1 MLLEEAIKKIQVL
14 ELENENLKLE
24 NNSLKKIIFGS
35 KSEKTP
41 KDNKEQ
47 IEEQCSLFETPEEIE
62 KNVQEQID
70 EKVEE
75 ISKRST
81 KRRIETSNCSLIICK
96 RSTKRRIETSNLI
109 LYNWTR
115 V

>member
-47 IEEQCSLFETPEEIE
+47 IEEQ
-62 KNVQEQID
+62 
-70 EKVEE
+70 
-75 ISKRST
+75 
-81 KRRIETSNCSLIICK
+81 
-96 RSTKRRIETSNLI
+96 
-109 LYNWTR
+109 
-115 V
+115 